1 MTRILVL
8 SPARLHFGII
18 NPFNRKFKMYGCI
31 GLAIDRPRTIVEVEE
46 YSEDVIE
53 SDRYLEVKYCL
64 ERLRKYFNI
73 PKVKIKTIQSIPKHV
88 GLGSTTQLMLSIAK
102 GLLTLSNIE
111 VSIIEVAKILGRGK
125 VSGIGTYIFQYGG
138 LIIDSGKDKIEEFPK
153 LHARIEFPENWYF
166 IITIPSKGRG
176 LSEEEEE
183 KIFSQNIDI
192 PEELILKAQE
202 ILYRQFVPAIIDKD
216 IEKFGKALTELQII
230 VGKMFINIQKDIYNP
245 SCVKVI
251 NILKKLDVLG
261 IGQSSWGPTIY
272 ALIDSLRRGI
282 EIVKYLIE
290 VHNISAM
297 LAKPINY
304 GAIVLKI

>member
-18 NPFNRKFKMYGCI
+18 NPFNRKFKMYGCV

-46 YSEDVIE
+46 HSEDVIE

-64 ERLRKYFNI
+64 ERLREHFNI
-73 PKVKIKTIQSIPKHV
+73 PKVRIRTIQSIPKHV

-102 GLLTLSNIE
+102 GLLTLFDIE
-111 VSIIEVAKILGRGK
+111 VSIMEVAKILGRGK

-166 IITIPSKGRG
+166 IITLPSEGRG

-183 KIFSQNIDI
+183 KIFSQNINI
-192 PEELILKAQE
+192 PEELVFKAQE

-230 VGKMFINIQKDIYNP
+230 VGKMFINVQKDIYNP
-245 SCVKVI
+245 SCIKVI

-282 EIVKYLIE
+282 EIVKHLIE

-297 LAKPINY
+297 LVKPVNY
-304 GAIVLKI
+304 AAIVLKI